1 MTKIPTGNTW
11 QVFIAL
17 EDTRRDLSYKVEFL
31 RKYGFLGG
39 SVTDAE
45 LITWSVYSSLVVTVF
60 VELVQ
65 ALLFVGNNELRR
77 FVNRARCNFVCVC
90 WQGNSSVWAT
100 KRVSGVTKR
109 KSDSFRRDSNRHLN
123 AIPGSLNSDMQ
134 TETAKRR
141 RQPDRSESG
150 ERRAEPRDIEE
161 RPAGSRAR
169 SSGEDKARWVQA
181 NFKT

>member
-17 EDTRRDLSYKVEFL
+17 EDIRRDLSYKIEIL

-65 ALLFVGNNELRR
+65 ALLFVGNN
-77 FVNRARCNFVCVC
+77 
-90 WQGNSSVWAT
+90 
-100 KRVSGVTKR
+100 
-109 KSDSFRRDSNRHLN
+109 
-123 AIPGSLNSDMQ
+123 
-134 TETAKRR
+134 
-141 RQPDRSESG
+141 
-150 ERRAEPRDIEE
+150 
-161 RPAGSRAR
+161 
-169 SSGEDKARWVQA
+169 
-181 NFKT
+181 